1 MHDHHGNLIDFH
13 TQLSTVVEATE
24 FGPAGSRSQTEVAM
38 KFWTLKAMMIV
49 GCAKRSRARP
59 HICRRHESQCRFG
72 DTAQAADNWDKFRP
86 NQPVMPMAVSLSEAP
101 GDGQI
106 FHPRRL

>member
-24 FGPAGSRSQTEVAM
+24 FGPGGSRSQTEVAM

-59 HICRRHESQCRFG
+59 HICRRDESQCRFG
-72 DTAQAADNWDKFRP
+72 DTAQAADNWDKFRLKP
-86 NQPVMPMAVSLSEAP
+86 TGNDNDREIVRCAWWWGNHAS
-101 GDGQI
+101 
-106 FHPRRL
+106 

>member
-1 MHDHHGNLIDFH
+1 
-13 TQLSTVVEATE
+13 
-24 FGPAGSRSQTEVAM
+24 M

-59 HICRRHESQCRFG
+59 HICRPDESQCRFG

-86 NQPVMPMAVSLSEAP
+86 KPTGNADGSEP
-101 GDGQI
+101 YRGSWRWGKYSI
-106 FHPRRL
+106 LVVFEL